1 MAEFWTIEGID
12 GAGKSHLLSRL
23 ATTASFQVTALR
35 KDAPPHTGNAW
46 LDRRLAQIHDLT
58 WGYDHAEPVWNYPAN
73 YWLHSLA
80 AWYALFY
87 HAHVAPALDQKS
99 PVVVDGWY
107 FKHQARMT
115 LSGDDRL
122 VVQAEGVFSALPQP
136 DRVVLLTTPAE
147 VATTRRAETSK
158 PSEHG
163 AFTTKKATTSPA
175 TFTDYQTRT
184 AHALEKLLSAHP
196 APVHAL
202 HSTADDKDL
211 LSLLRREVNA

>member
-23 ATTASFQVTALR
+23 ATVTSQVTALR
-35 KDAPPHTGNAW
+35 KDHPPRTGGLW
-46 LDRRLAQIHDLT
+46 LDRRLTLMHDLT
-58 WGYDHAEPVWNYPAN
+58 WGYDHAEPVWDYPAH

-80 AWYALFY
+80 AWYTLFH
-87 HAHVAPALDQKS
+87 HAHVAPALDRAL

-122 VVQAEGVFSALPQP
+122 VSQAEAVFSALPQP
-136 DRVVLLTTPAE
+136 DRIVLLTTPAE
-147 VATTRRAETSK
+147 VATTRRARTSK

-163 AFTTKKATTSPA
+163 AFTTKRATASSA

-184 AHALEKLLSAHP
+184 SHVLEDLLGEHP
-196 APVHAL
+196 APVHTL
-202 HSTADDKDL
+202 PSTADETDL
-211 LSLLRREVNA
+211 LPLLHGEVNA